1 MGKIKMRL
9 ALVISILF
17 TGTVILSSCIM
28 KSPGS
33 ELPHITQTEIQ
44 SKHTIAPTET
54 SIMEEINHPETN
66 TIILEIPV
74 IEYEDGNQLTEPI
87 ITGYDQ
93 VVIKQGDE
101 FILDPAALGFIP
113 GKSVGAVQLR
123 LVNIIPDSIT
133 VEILADTMF
142 DGKFHPRDPIERIEI
157 KDGTCIDAVPL
168 VMDVFYQYCFDLEG
182 SGPQITLRYR
192 VEGESTMPKP

>member
-1 MGKIKMRL
+1 MRL

-17 TGTVILSSCIM
+17 NGTVILSSCIM
-28 KSPGS
+28 KSPGPELLLQTQS
-33 ELPHITQTEIQ
+33 ETPTKNEIVPTGTP
-44 SKHTIAPTET
+44 KMKETIQP
-54 SIMEEINHPETN
+54 EIN

-93 VVIKQGDE
+93 VVIKRGDE

-123 LVNIIPDSIT
+123 LVKINPDSIT

-142 DGKFHPRDPIERIEI
+142 DGKYHPRDPIERIEI
-157 KDGTCIDAVPL
+157 KDGTCMEAVPL
-168 VMDVFYQYCFDLEG
+168 VMDVFYQYCFGLDSSG
-182 SGPQITLRYR
+182 SQFLLRYR
-192 VEGESTMPKP
+192 IEGESTMPKP